1 LAVNIPLRIKLSI
14 FYALIVTVSLLGFG
28 AYTYFSVSNDLHSNL
43 DASLLRVASSLEY
56 IIKNKPETNFART
69 LSRNSDDKFAI
80 FRESEKMRF
89 VGPLRPSLV
98 NEGKGY
104 EPDIVWSAVYEH
116 ILLNPKNYY
125 IQISDT
131 NQAIIWRSRN
141 LNNDS
146 LPKTDDIEA
155 FTRKDTISLKDKDS
169 IIKLKYDRLNNT
181 KFDSAFA
188 DIYIQGESVRLLL
201 KKTDNAIIS
210 IAYLKSDIQ
219 TTLYQLFIIQLIAL
233 PFILVIS
240 IISGLFLSKLSL
252 KTIEDITRRADVI
265 TASNLKDRLPDV
277 ITNDEVGH
285 LTRTLNLMFERLES
299 SFIQIKKFTSDASH
313 ELRTPLTILRGE
325 LELALHKQKTPAEYE
340 AVLISA
346 LEEVARLTN
355 VAETLLELSR
365 AESGQIQMN
374 LIFGNFSKLVA
385 DITED
390 AEILAEMKDVKVYSN
405 IEPDVSLPFDGAR
418 MHQAVLNIVDN
429 AIKYTPSGGS
439 VYIELSKTSKTADV
453 IIRDTGIG
461 IPDEDLPHI
470 FDRLYRVDKARSSSI
485 SGAGLGLSI
494 VKWIIKGHNG
504 VIDVNSI
511 NNKGTTFK
519 ISLNL

>member
-1 LAVNIPLRIKLSI
+1 MNRPEIGTMKSA
-14 FYALIVTVSLLGFG
+14 
-28 AYTYFSVSNDLHSNL
+28 
-43 DASLLRVASSLEY
+43 
-56 IIKNKPETNFART
+56 NKGQLT
-69 LSRNSDDKFAI
+69 DKFAI

-89 VGPLRPSLV
+89 VGPIRPSLV
-98 NEGKGY
+98 NEGKIQ

-116 ILLNPKNYY
+116 ILMNPRNYF

-131 NQAIIWRSRN
+131 NQNIIWRSKN
-141 LNNDS
+141 LYNDS

-155 FTRKDTISLKDKDS
+155 FTRKDTISLMQKDS
-169 IIKLKYDRLNNT
+169 LIKLKYDRLNNT

-188 DIYIQGESVRLLL
+188 DIYLKGESVRFLV

-210 IAYLKSDIQ
+210 IAYLLSDIK
-219 TTLYQLFIIQLIAL
+219 TSLWQLFITELIAL

-240 IISGLFLSKLSL
+240 IIAGLTLSKISL

-265 TASNLKDRLPDV
+265 TASNLKDRLPEV
-277 ITNDEVGH
+277 KTNDEVGH
-285 LTRTLNLMFERLES
+285 LTRTLNQMFERLES
-299 SFIQIKKFTSDASH
+299 SFSQIKKFTSDASH

-340 AVLISA
+340 DILISA

-374 LIFGNFSKLVA
+374 LIMSNFSKLVA
-385 DITED
+385 DIAED
-390 AEILAEMKDVKVYSN
+390 AEILAEMKNVRVYTNIESN
-405 IEPDVSLPFDGAR
+405 IYLPFDGAR
-418 MHQAVLNIVDN
+418 LHQAILNIIDN
-429 AIKYTPSGGS
+429 AVKYTPSGGS
-439 VYIELSKTSKTADV
+439 VYIELSKNSRTAEV
-453 IIRDTGIG
+453 IVRDTGIG
-461 IPDEDLPHI
+461 IPDDELPHI
-470 FDRLYRVDKARSSSI
+470 FDRLYRVDKARSSSV

-504 VIDVNSI
+504 TIDVSSI

-519 ISLNL
+519 VTLNLT